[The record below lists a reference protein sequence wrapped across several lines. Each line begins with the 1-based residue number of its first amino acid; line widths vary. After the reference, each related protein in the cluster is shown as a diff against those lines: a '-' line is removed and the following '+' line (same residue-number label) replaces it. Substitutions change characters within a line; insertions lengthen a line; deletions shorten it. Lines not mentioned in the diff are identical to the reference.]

1 MKRLIL
7 KPVVLSQ
14 VILFVMLCSVAW
26 SAPPVIPEGAKT
38 GAVQQSLQKED
49 VRKLPSLPE
58 IIIKDDEGRKFKGA
72 EGVTV
77 EVREIA
83 FDGNEVISEDELR
96 DVVKDFIGK
105 TIEVNDLQQIV
116 DKVSSF
122 YIKKLFVLTKVY
134 IPPQTIESGRVVVA
148 IREGRLGKVIVRGN
162 ERYKEE
168 LIQKVMKIVRDRGA
182 LSTADLERALL
193 LLMDYP
199 GMSVK
204 STLMAG
210 DAPGTTDII
219 VDVTETKIWGLGV
232 DYNNFGSQYVARNR
246 FGINGSLYNPFKYGD
261 SLRAGFDIGEDD
273 ELYYGR
279 LEYTFPV
286 NYCGTRVGAS
296 YSYLEYTAGKEL
308 EVLDAAGKSRIASL
322 WISHPI
328 VRTRHL
334 SVFGDIGVDYK
345 HLTNDILD
353 MQLYKDEL
361 VVLRASTFV
370 DWVDV
375 WNGRNYFSATLKKG
389 VKDASIESRHEAD
402 SMFTK
407 MEFLAGRYQLFPYG
421 INGEL
426 TVGGQ
431 FSADRLPSGEEL
443 SVGGAG
449 TVRGYA
455 QSEYS
460 GDNGVYGTLEVRVPF
475 WTRDFKWIGAETWGF
490 SLAFAAFIDAASVS
504 VKEAAIDE
512 VRSGEFVGQG
522 FGLRFALSPYV
533 EAKVDWARRIGGEEP
548 QDEDFRNDGVWYFQL
563 SAFY

>member
-1 MKRLIL
+1 MKRLIV

-26 SAPPVIPEGAKT
+26 SAPPVIPDSAKS
-38 GAVQQSLQKED
+38 GAVQQSLQKEE

-58 IIIKDDEGRKFKGA
+58 IIIKDDGGRKFKGA

-96 DVVKDFIGK
+96 DVVRDFIGK
-105 TIEVNDLQQIV
+105 TIEVNDLQKIA
-116 DKVSSF
+116 DAVSSY

-134 IPPQTIESGRVVVA
+134 IPPQTIENGRVVVA

-168 LIQKVMKIVRDRGA
+168 LIQNVMKIVRDRGA
-182 LSTADLERALL
+182 LSTGDLERALL

-204 STLMAG
+204 ATLMAG
-210 DAPGTTDII
+210 EAPGTTDII
-219 VDVTETKIWGLGV
+219 VDVTESKIWGIGL
-232 DYNNFGSQYVARNR
+232 DYNNFGSKYVARNR

-279 LEYTFPV
+279 IEYLFPV
-286 NYCGTRVGAS
+286 NYCGTKVGAS
-296 YSYLEYTAGKEL
+296 YSYLEYEAGREL
-308 EVLDAAGKSRIASL
+308 EVLEAAGKSRIASL
-322 WISHPI
+322 WISHPF
-328 VRTRHL
+328 VRSRSL
-334 SVFGDIGVDYK
+334 NIFGDFGVDYK

-353 MQLYKDEL
+353 TELYKDEL
-361 VVLRASTFV
+361 VVLRAGAFV
-370 DWVDV
+370 DWVDS
-375 WNGRNYFSATLKKG
+375 WNGRNYFSATLRQG
-389 VKDASIESRHEAD
+389 VADHEVQSRHNAE

-407 MEFLAGRYQLFPYG
+407 AEFLASRYQLFPYN
-421 INGEL
+421 INGVL
-426 TVGGQ
+426 SLGGQ

-455 QSEYS
+455 MSEYS

-475 WTRDFKWIGAETWGF
+475 WSRDFQWIGAETWGF
-490 SLAFAAFIDAASVS
+490 SVAFAAFIDAASVS
-504 VKEAAIDE
+504 VKEAEIDE

-522 FGLRFALSPYV
+522 FGLRFALSPYA
-533 EAKVDWARRIGGEEP
+533 EAKIDWAKRIGGEEP
-548 QDEDFRNDGVWYFQL
+548 QDEDFDSHGVWYFQL